1 MQTLETHQFS
11 HSHKQN
17 NQVEINLQG
26 VTRGGSNTTSVL
38 RSTKSWFLAGLMS
51 ALILY
56 LVLLVY
62 LSIIM
67 FFFCSC
73 VLLKVVFMCQ
83 CLCRCWTMEGVIL
96 EDYRIKLQLSEINR
110 TSSPHTQEFGME
122 VGASQ
127 RIRKPLYFSLHEN
140 RSGHNDRDKLRFQS
154 LMLCLKYCE
163 IIKYLLPI
171 VCTY

>member
-56 LVLLVY
+56 LVLDNG
-62 LSIIM
+62 
-67 FFFCSC
+67 
-73 VLLKVVFMCQ
+73 
-83 CLCRCWTMEGVIL
+83 R
-96 EDYRIKLQLSEINR
+96 R
-110 TSSPHTQEFGME
+110 HFG
-122 VGASQ
+122 G
-127 RIRKPLYFSLHEN
+127 L
-140 RSGHNDRDKLRFQS
+140 
-154 LMLCLKYCE
+154 
-163 IIKYLLPI
+163 
-171 VCTY
+171 